1 MIETARAS
9 GSVCLRLIVDT
20 DLLILQNYWT
30 NRDALLLPLLPL
42 LSLLRVPMLLHV
54 YAADDRQ
61 VRTSPA

>member
-30 NRDALLLPLLPL
+30 NRDALLLPLL
-42 LSLLRVPMLLHV
+42 SLLRVRMLLHV